1 MNLQP
6 SCWLTG
12 TLFSTNLSN
21 IFSYIWLWF
30 TLVPYLAKGHRRD
43 INNGP
48 GVTQIVPTF
57 WHNIYSNW
65 TGIMAPPQAIP
76 ILGQMEDTPVQVS
89 YLWIP
94 GGCHICPRAAGL
106 TSIMAQQV
114 TRIVAPFCPR
124 RLFESNLNNGPSP
137 GHSNLVSG
145 EVYISVQV
153 SYLWYSGGYN
163 DFSTD
168 VSKQIRLHRH
178 LHVTVR
184 HVDVV
189 GSLNTIGLR
198 R

>member
-21 IFSYIWLWF
+21 MFSYIWLRF

-65 TGIMAPPQAIP
+65 TGIMAIP

-94 GGCHICPRAAGL
+94 GRCHICRRAAGL

-114 TRIVAPFCPR
+114 TRIVAPFWPPGVYLSPTRIMAPPQATPILCQIKSIY
-124 RLFESNLNNGPSP
+124 LFKSP
-137 GHSNLVSG
+137 IYDFLVATMT
-145 EVYISVQV
+145 SV
-153 SYLWYSGGYN
+153 L
-163 DFSTD
+163 T
-168 VSKQIRLHRH
+168 
-178 LHVTVR
+178 
-184 HVDVV
+184 
-189 GSLNTIGLR
+189 
-198 R
+198 

>member
-12 TLFSTNLSN
+12 RLFSTDLSN

-65 TGIMAPPQAIP
+65 TGIMAPSQTIP

-106 TSIMAQQV
+106 TSIMAREV
-114 TRIVAPFCPR
+114 TRIVAPF
-124 RLFESNLNNGPSP
+124 SP
-137 GHSNLVSG
+137 GVYLIPTRIMASPQATPILCQMKSIYLFKSPIYDFLVATMSS
-145 EVYISVQV
+145 I
-153 SYLWYSGGYN
+153 L
-163 DFSTD
+163 T
-168 VSKQIRLHRH
+168 
-178 LHVTVR
+178 
-184 HVDVV
+184 
-189 GSLNTIGLR
+189 
-198 R
+198 